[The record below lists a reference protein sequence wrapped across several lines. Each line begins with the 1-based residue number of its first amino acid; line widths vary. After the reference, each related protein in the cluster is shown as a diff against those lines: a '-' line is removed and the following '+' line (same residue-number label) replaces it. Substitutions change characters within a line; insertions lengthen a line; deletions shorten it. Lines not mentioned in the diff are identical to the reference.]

1 MINSRLYCKIILI
14 TLAVLLS
21 GCATEGIQEQ
31 SVDTRSYESLGDFQK
46 VILVRCEINE
56 PYARRSANRQAA
68 LKVDEILAR
77 EVPQTLQNVE
87 IRSVK
92 SMANYQPGSERTLII
107 RPVIKQ
113 MELISD
119 GDRLSTGSLDDSSI
133 VAMDMSFE
141 DANSGTLISKPD
153 FYQKSDTSLDLGA
166 NSNDILNDVTLDAI
180 TYIET
185 NR

>member
-1 MINSRLYCKIILI
+1 MTTSRLTPNIILV
-14 TLAVLLS
+14 TLALLVS
-21 GCATEGIQEQ
+21 GCASPVAQEQ

-46 VILVRCEINE
+46 VILVRCEIDE
-56 PYARRSANRQAA
+56 PYARQSTNRQAA
-68 LKVDEILAR
+68 LQVDEILAR
-77 EVPQTLQNVE
+77 EVPQALQNVE
-87 IRSVK
+87 VRSVK

-113 MELISD
+113 MEFIN
-119 GDRLSTGSLDDSSI
+119 GGTRLSTGSLAGSSI

-153 FYQKSDTSLDLGA
+153 FYQESDTQLDLGA
-166 NSNDILNDVTLDAI
+166 ESNNILHDVSLDAI
-180 TYIET
+180 SYIET